1 MDKQYNGSYIQKVIL
16 SEDKY
21 LQVARLRC
29 YYHGITEPEDRGP
42 FTGRHFDSFA
52 SRDRQIN
59 EFTAADFY
67 AVSALS
73 VTVPTKAGF
82 PILDRNGDVDF
93 GYFLGQVPDVN
104 IEDISSRDE
113 FEELLGDDSAATT
126 LWDLLCRNNKGD
138 KKWNIGST
146 TASKLMHRK
155 RPGLIPIYD
164 SVIRNVL
171 QDKTKSNWQHW
182 WEALAGDRGA
192 ELRARASSL
201 REAIG
206 KENELSL
213 LRVLDV
219 VLWMDP
225 EFNSKRE
232 AWDKDIREH
241 AKTQACG

>member
-1 MDKQYNGSYIQKVIL
+1 MSNQYNGSNIQKAIL
-16 SEDKY
+16 SEDKSI
-21 LQVARLRC
+21 QVARLRC

-52 SRDRQIN
+52 PQDRQIN

-93 GYFLGQVPDVN
+93 GHFLQQVPDVN

-113 FEELLGDDSAATT
+113 FEKVLGEASEATI

-138 KKWNIGST
+138 KKWDIGPT

-164 SVIRNVL
+164 SVIKSVL
-171 QDKTKSNWQHW
+171 NDKSKTNWQHW
-182 WEALAGDRGA
+182 WEALAGDQGA
-192 ELRARASSL
+192 ELRARANAL

-206 KENELSL
+206 KEDHLSL

-225 EFNSKRE
+225 NFNSKRA

-241 AKTQACG
+241 AKTHTYG